1 MFTINA
7 YNNPYLRVG
16 QTTIQA
22 VLSVSLDRNVALG
35 PAPLSLAVALDR
47 SASME
52 GPKMRAAREGA
63 VKVVQAIDGSMI
75 FMVVAF
81 NDSARVLFG
90 PDAGTDENKR
100 KAITAI
106 QTVHAAN
113 GTRMSLALNAVVDKL
128 GKDQTRATKILF
140 LTDGKNEG
148 ELRIALDRA
157 VSRCTST
164 NISINAWGV
173 GTDWDAAELRHMAD
187 ATHGSA
193 DIIPTPELVATTF
206 AASFSEMRKT
216 AIANARLALWMPVG
230 VKIRSIA
237 QVFPSIAQLGME
249 PDATNPRQ
257 QLVSLGSFA
266 AGDQH
271 DYLLELEVPLYPPG
285 QQFLMLRPSVHF
297 TAGGMQDVEEKSTRA
312 GWVFVQWTED
322 LALAS
327 QIEAHIAHYTNQE
340 ELSRVIKEGQEALA
354 FGDKARATRLLGEA
368 LAISERTG
376 NQKVTLLLNSIVQR
390 DANGTIRLNQEAD
403 AVAKKTLA
411 INIGRTTRLNG

>member
-1 MFTINA
+1 MFIINA
-7 YNNPYLRVG
+7 YNNPYLHVG
-16 QTTIQA
+16 QTTLQA
-22 VLSVSLDRNVALG
+22 VLSIGLDPNVALG

-47 SASME
+47 SASMD
-52 GPKMRAAREGA
+52 GAKMRAAREGA
-63 VKVVQAIDGSMI
+63 VKVVQSIDNSMI

-90 PDAGTDENKR
+90 PAAGTEENKS

-106 QTVHAAN
+106 RTVTAAN

-128 GKDQTRATKILF
+128 GRDQTRATKVLF

-148 ELRIALDRA
+148 ELRVALDRA
-157 VSRCTST
+157 VSRCTEA

-193 DIIPTPELVATTF
+193 DIIPTPNQVATAF
-206 AASFSEMRKT
+206 ATSFSEMRKT
-216 AIANARLALWMPVG
+216 AIANARLALWTPQG
-230 VKIRSIA
+230 VKIHSIA
-237 QVFPSIAQLGME
+237 QVFPSIAQLGLE
-249 PDATNPRQ
+249 PDPGNPRQ
-257 QLVSLGSFA
+257 QVVSLGSFA

-271 DYLLELEVPLYPPG
+271 DYLLELEIPVYPPG
-285 QQFLMLRPSVHF
+285 QQFMMLRPAVRF
-297 TAGGMQDVEEKSTRA
+297 VAGGTQEVEEKGART

-322 LALAS
+322 IALAA
-327 QIEAHIAHYTNQE
+327 QVEQHIAHYTNQE
-340 ELSRVIKEGQEALA
+340 ELSRIIKEGQDALA
-354 FGDKARATRLLGEA
+354 LGDKARATRLLGEA

-376 NQKVTLLLNSIVQR
+376 NEKVTRLLSSIVQR
-390 DANGTIRLNQEAD
+390 DANGTIRLNQQAD

-411 INIGRTTRLNG
+411 INVGRTTRLNG